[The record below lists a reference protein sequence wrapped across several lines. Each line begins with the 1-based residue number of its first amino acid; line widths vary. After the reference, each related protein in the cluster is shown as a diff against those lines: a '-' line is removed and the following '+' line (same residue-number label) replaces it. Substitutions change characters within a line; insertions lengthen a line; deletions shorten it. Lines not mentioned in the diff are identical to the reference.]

1 MAINR
6 GHQADKLCTLA
17 KDFVAAAKMYG
28 KIIIS
33 EVMHPSLPK
42 NILFAG
48 RAVFKRSLLNQVFL
62 PYKQKTIKPINIG
75 GVAGGEKYIH
85 RGILFKFAMDWEGL
99 YGGDEYSAKVASHEL
114 KGLARYFSCAVR
126 GLHFPLMA
134 LIDYRYSFTCTL
146 SKE

>member
-1 MAINR
+1 MDR
-6 GHQADKLCTLA
+6 GQQADKLCTLA

-33 EVMHPSLPK
+33 EV
-42 NILFAG
+42 
-48 RAVFKRSLLNQVFL
+48 FL
-62 PYKQKTIKPINIG
+62 PYKQKTIKPISIG

-134 LIDYRYSFTCTL
+134 LIDYRYVLTTNQSHTQHDRTRTIACVHAHDGDMG
-146 SKE
+146 EC

>member
-1 MAINR
+1 
-6 GHQADKLCTLA
+6 
-17 KDFVAAAKMYG
+17 MYG

-33 EVMHPSLPK
+33 E
-42 NILFAG
+42 
-48 RAVFKRSLLNQVFL
+48 VFL
-62 PYKQKTIKPINIG
+62 PYKQKTIKPISIG

-134 LIDYRYSFTCTL
+134 LIDYRYAPVLNLVRAHTPVHDTRYDRTRPNEDMGEQC
-146 SKE
+146 

>member
-1 MAINR
+1 MNR
-6 GHQADKLCTLA
+6 GQQADKLCTLA

-33 EVMHPSLPK
+33 EV
-42 NILFAG
+42 
-48 RAVFKRSLLNQVFL
+48 FL
-62 PYKQKTIKPINIG
+62 PYKQKTIKPISIG

-134 LIDYRYSFTCTL
+134 LIDYRYVLTTNRTHARTHPHTHAQCAIAHDFTHTT
-146 SKE
+146 

>member
-1 MAINR
+1 
-6 GHQADKLCTLA
+6 
-17 KDFVAAAKMYG
+17 MYG

-33 EVMHPSLPK
+33 E
-42 NILFAG
+42 
-48 RAVFKRSLLNQVFL
+48 VFL
-62 PYKQKTIKPINIG
+62 PYKQKTIKPISIG

-134 LIDYRYSFTCTL
+134 LIDYRYASPHDRGPL
-146 SKE
+146 ARSPVRPWGMLMH